1 MENNMI
7 QYLEKLKKPDK
18 ELIKDQECPI
28 CLEPFDLESS
38 NTLVMLPC
46 NCANSTYHMT
56 CIKQMLQ
63 SGKNKNFCPYCK
75 TIYKINT
82 ESVTVVAV
90 VPQPLNQPKQLSYI
104 LFVHIISNTL
114 MNVIN
119 ISMTEDYKNNRAD
132 VLSKILS
139 ICYFCKML
147 VNICILIH
155 LKNNADQMKSHLH
168 LSYAIQT
175 GLFVTLIVMLSL
187 TEFDFNSGMM
197 SVNNVFFCFGDLA
210 FRITVERKCINR
222 VNAV

>member
-1 MENNMI
+1 MENNII

-28 CLEPFDLESS
+28 CLEPFDLELS
-38 NTLVMLPC
+38 NTLVRLPC

-82 ESVTVVAV
+82 ETVTVVAV
-90 VPQPLNQPKQLSYI
+90 VPQLKHLSYI

-114 MNVIN
+114 MNIIN
-119 ISMTEDYKNNRAD
+119 ISMTVDYENNRAD
-132 VLSKILS
+132 ILSKILS

-147 VNICILIH
+147 VNICILIN

-175 GLFVTLIVMLSL
+175 ALFVTLIVMLSL
-187 TEFDFNSGMM
+187 TEFDFKSGMM

>member
-1 MENNMI
+1 MKNNII

-28 CLEPFDLESS
+28 CLEPFDLELS
-38 NTLVMLPC
+38 NTLVRLPC

-82 ESVTVVAV
+82 ETVTVVAV
-90 VPQPLNQPKQLSYI
+90 VPQLKHLSYI

-114 MNVIN
+114 MNIIN
-119 ISMTEDYKNNRAD
+119 ISMTVDYENNRAD
-132 VLSKILS
+132 ILSKILS

-147 VNICILIH
+147 VNICILIN

-175 GLFVTLIVMLSL
+175 ALFVTLIVMLSL
-187 TEFDFNSGMM
+187 TEFDFKSGMM

>member
-1 MENNMI
+1 MENNTI
-7 QYLEKLKKPDK
+7 QYLEKLKKTDN

-28 CLEPFDLESS
+28 CLEPFDLELS

-82 ESVTVVAV
+82 ELNDVVAV
-90 VPQPLNQPKQLSYI
+90 VPQPSNMPKHTTYI

-119 ISMTEDYKNNRAD
+119 ISMSEDYENTRVD

-147 VNICILIH
+147 VNICILH
-155 LKNNADQMKSHLH
+155 LFALK
-168 LSYAIQT
+168 
-175 GLFVTLIVMLSL
+175 V
-187 TEFDFNSGMM
+187 
-197 SVNNVFFCFGDLA
+197 
-210 FRITVERKCINR
+210 RKGGPIFHSFMPTQW
-222 VNAV
+222 AY